1 MPSLSV
7 ETQEKLSADHN
18 IDLSLYN
25 LMFPITD
32 WEKMI
37 HDDSVIV
44 KKLIDAIKSMQGETL
59 LFPVDVLITKQYI
72 KSDCYAIAEHLL
84 YALVCFDNSIEVSY
98 MHVILS
104 NVGVSAHGFI
114 KVNVS
119 GQDYYVDACGIFKNA
134 EDVVSRYDLTMGDI
148 VINEYTSYNIIEEGE
163 NDVVRQ
169 LTELTATYGYTHSLA
184 DIIGAESAEEV
195 CEYAVYNVI
204 DHLLNSLEKEKGE
217 ITA

>member
-1 MPSLSV
+1 MPSLSANV
-7 ETQEKLSADHN
+7 QEQLSADHKMP
-18 IDLSLYN
+18 LSLCN
-25 LMFPITD
+25 LMFPTTD
-32 WEKMI
+32 WEQMM
-37 HDDSVIV
+37 HDDRVIS
-44 KKLIDAIKSMQGETL
+44 KKLLDAIKAMQGDSL
-59 LFPVDVLITKQYI
+59 LFPVNELITKQYAQA
-72 KSDCYAIAEHLL
+72 DCYAIAEHLL
-84 YALVCFDNSIEVSY
+84 YALVCFEDSLKVSY

-119 GQDYYVDACGIFKNA
+119 GQDYFVDACGIFKNV
-134 EDVVSRYDLTMGDI
+134 EDIVSRYDLTMDDI

-184 DIIGAESAEEV
+184 DIVGAESAEEV

-217 ITA
+217 IAA

>member
-7 ETQEKLSADHN
+7 NVQKQLSADHN
-18 IDLSLYN
+18 MPLSLCN
-25 LMFPITD
+25 LMFPVTN
-32 WEKMI
+32 WEKML
-37 HDDSVIV
+37 HDDSVIA
-44 KKLIDAIKSMQGETL
+44 KKLIGAINEMSVDTL
-59 LFPVDVLITKQYI
+59 LFPVDDVITKQYAQA
-72 KSDCYAIAEHLL
+72 DCYAIAEHLL
-84 YALVCFDNSIEVSY
+84 YALVCFEDTLKVSY
-98 MHVILS
+98 MHVILR

-119 GQDYYVDACGIFKNA
+119 GQDYFVDACGIFKNV
-134 EDVVSRYDLTMGDI
+134 EDIVSRYDLTMDDI

-163 NDVVRQ
+163 NDVVRK

-184 DIIGAESAEEV
+184 DIVGAESAEEV

-217 ITA
+217 IAA